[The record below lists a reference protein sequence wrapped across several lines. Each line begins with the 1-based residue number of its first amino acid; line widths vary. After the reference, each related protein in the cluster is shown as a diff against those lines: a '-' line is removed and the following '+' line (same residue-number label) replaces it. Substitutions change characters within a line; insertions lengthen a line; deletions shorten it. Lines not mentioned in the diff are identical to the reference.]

1 MAKHR
6 ESQVIA
12 LPPEQLFDIV
22 ADVESYPDFLP
33 LMSEAKIVR
42 RFDNAYETEQTL
54 ALGSL
59 VHRFHSR
66 TELERPRRIIVK
78 SFDKSFSRFNIRWA
92 FSTTREGHCRV
103 DFSLDCEARQ
113 LLLKPIVELMVMPM
127 ATTMV
132 AAFEQRALELARNEH
147 S

>member
-6 ESQVIA
+6 ESQVIP
-12 LPPEQLFDIV
+12 LPPERLFDVV
-22 ADVESYPDFLP
+22 ADVESYPDFVP

-42 RFDNAYETEQTL
+42 RFENAYETEQTL
-54 ALGSL
+54 ALGGL
-59 VHRFHSR
+59 IHRFRSR
-66 TELERPRRIIVK
+66 TELDRPRRIIVK
-78 SFDKSFSRFNIRWA
+78 SFDKSFSRFNIRWS
-92 FSTTREGHCRV
+92 FSPTREGHCRV

-132 AAFEQRALELARNEH
+132 SAFERRALELARHEQ